1 MRQARGFI
9 IVGTMAALLAG
20 TPAAQAGGVVEFDA
34 EARVVNT
41 SGCNVQCGDVITQHT
56 MLTHDLACP
65 GTAPFALRVA
75 GEGVVLDLGGHRV
88 YRTGPETEGSQGIVI
103 AASSMVRNGTLQGF
117 DLGYVVD
124 SAMNV
129 RLHRLALVDNRI
141 GVYNRSSYVR
151 ILITSSRFT
160 GNDTGVNSE
169 FAASNGE
176 YDIRSTVFSHNGRAI
191 LTSYHDV
198 DVLDSTFTSNGLAVY
213 CFGGRARFRSSTLVE
228 NTAVGT
234 MLLDFGGPYTCEEM
248 RFENSLIANNTALAT
263 PANPVWE
270 TTRLS
275 MLNTWVVNNGS
286 GLQASANTVY
296 LDGNTLWDNGGGLT
310 LSDLPEAVP
319 TTLTGIVRNNRFLR
333 NDGDG
338 LRVLPPSTPTL
349 IGNVALG
356 NTGWGIYAP
365 TAFDGGGN
373 VARDNG
379 TGDCVGILCT
389 PY

>member
-34 EARVVNT
+34 EAKVVNT

-65 GTAPFALRVA
+65 GTAPFALKVA

-88 YRTGPETEGSQGIVI
+88 YRTGPETDGSQGIVI
-103 AASSMVRNGTLQGF
+103 EASSMVRNGTLQGF

-124 SAMNV
+124 NGTNV
-129 RLHRLALVDNRI
+129 RLHQLALVDNRI
-141 GVYNRSSYVR
+141 GVYNRNSYTR
-151 ILITSSRFT
+151 FLITNSRFS
-160 GNDTGVNSE
+160 GNDTGVSSE

-176 YDIRSTVFSHNGRAI
+176 FDIRSTVFSHNGRAI
-191 LTSYHDV
+191 FTGSHGV

-234 MLLDFGGPYTCEEM
+234 MRLDFGGPYTCDEM
-248 RFENSLIANNTALAT
+248 RFEDSLIANNTALAPPT
-263 PANPVWE
+263 DPVWE
-270 TTRLS
+270 TVRLS
-275 MLNTWVVNNGS
+275 MLDTWVVNNGS
-286 GLQASANTVY
+286 GLQAAANTVY

-319 TTLTGIVRNNRFLR
+319 TPLTGIVRDNRFLR

-349 IGNVALG
+349 ISNVALG

-379 TGDCVGILCT
+379 TGDCVGVLCT